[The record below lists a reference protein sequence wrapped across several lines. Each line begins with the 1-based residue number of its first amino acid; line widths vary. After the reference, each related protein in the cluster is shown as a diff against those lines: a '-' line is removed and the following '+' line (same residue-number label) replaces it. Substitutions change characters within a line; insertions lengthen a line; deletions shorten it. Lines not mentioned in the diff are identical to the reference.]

1 MVFTVVMYGPESW
14 TVKKAEHWRI
24 DAFELRC
31 WRGLLMVPWS
41 ARRSNWPVLKE
52 INPEYSLEGLM
63 LKIQYFG
70 HLMWGAGGDSLGNT
84 LMLAKIEGQR
94 RREWQRMRWL
104 DGITNP
110 IDMNRQAQ
118 GDGEGQGG
126 PVCHNLRGRKES
138 DMTWRLNIYKQFVIS
153 VSVIYLLS
161 IATWQIILKHNGLK

>member
-1 MVFTVVMYGPESW
+1 
-14 TVKKAEHWRI
+14 
-24 DAFELRC
+24 
-31 WRGLLMVPWS
+31 
-41 ARRSNWPVLKE
+41 
-52 INPEYSLEGLM
+52 
-63 LKIQYFG
+63 
-70 HLMWGAGGDSLGNT
+70 
-84 LMLAKIEGQR
+84 
-94 RREWQRMRWL
+94 MRWL

>member
-104 DGITNP
+104 DGITNSMDVNLSKLQELVTDRNSWC
-110 IDMNRQAQ
+110 IAVHGVTKSQTRL
-118 GDGEGQGG
+118 GDWTE
-126 PVCHNLRGRKES
+126 
-138 DMTWRLNIYKQFVIS
+138 LNSTV
-153 VSVIYLLS
+153 VPLPD
-161 IATWQIILKHNGLK
+161 